1 MFLCVFKE
9 ECVMSAVYNHKTV
22 EKKWQ
27 QIWQDEKAFAATND
41 YSKPNLSKDWILHW
55 LHAIYSSCT
64 KMLHLIRMQLC
75 Q

>member
-27 QIWQDEKAFAATND
+27 QVWQDEKGSFR
-41 YSKPNLSKDWILHW
+41 IF
-55 LHAIYSSCT
+55 
-64 KMLHLIRMQLC
+64 
-75 Q
+75 